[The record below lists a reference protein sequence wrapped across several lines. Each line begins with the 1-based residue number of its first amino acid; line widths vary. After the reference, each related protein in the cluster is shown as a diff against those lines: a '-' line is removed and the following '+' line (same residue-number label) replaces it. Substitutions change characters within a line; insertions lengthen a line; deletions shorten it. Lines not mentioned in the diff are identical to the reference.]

1 MSPKTLAGY
10 ATTILLIAGAVYI
23 TYKHKNEAGFW
34 YGVLAL
40 ALLGSYI
47 KFNTPLTS
55 VKIGA
60 PVDEVVK

>member
-1 MSPKTLAGY
+1 MSPTSLAGY
-10 ATTILLIAGAVYI
+10 ATTILLVAGAVYI

-47 KFNTPLTS
+47 KFTTPNTS
-55 VKIGA
+55 IKIGA
-60 PVDEVVK
+60 PVEQ

>member
-1 MSPKTLAGY
+1 MSPTTLAGY

-23 TYKHKNEAGFW
+23 TYKHKNDAGFW

-47 KFNTPLTS
+47 KFVSPNTS
-55 VKIGA
+55 IKVGA
-60 PVDEVVK
+60 PVE